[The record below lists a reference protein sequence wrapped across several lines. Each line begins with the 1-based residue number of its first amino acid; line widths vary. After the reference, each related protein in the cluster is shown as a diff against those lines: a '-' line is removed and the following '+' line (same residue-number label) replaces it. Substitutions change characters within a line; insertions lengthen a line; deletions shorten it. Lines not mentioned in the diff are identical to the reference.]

1 MRITDLLIRR
11 LDSRYLLAK
20 LNFFGAKRGGHF
32 RQTRGEFTKFSN
44 NTGYFN
50 PYTLNEWLL
59 RFSLW
64 TYEKTDGYLMV
75 SDLQGVLTEK
85 GYVLTDPVILC
96 KDELR
101 FGTTNMG
108 PEAMERVRVSA
119 KAHLD
124 EMRATV

>member
-1 MRITDLLIRR
+1 
-11 LDSRYLLAK
+11 
-20 LNFFGAKRGGHF
+20 
-32 RQTRGEFTKFSN
+32 
-44 NTGYFN
+44 
-50 PYTLNEWLL
+50 
-59 RFSLW
+59 
-64 TYEKTDGYLMV
+64 MV
-75 SDLQGVLTEK
+75 SDLQGVLTTEK

-96 KDELR
+96 RDELR

>member
-1 MRITDLLIRR
+1 MPQSFKSELISTKKRFRHSHIR
-11 LDSRYLLAK
+11 L
-20 LNFFGAKRGGHF
+20 
-32 RQTRGEFTKFSN
+32 N